1 MTSNHNNLDEVLY
14 MKNVERWAFLI
25 IKQITDYLTVSGA
38 DKVMQSVCELMVEAV
53 NTEVDNNEILEG
65 ERDLVPKKNKGWLLP
80 EFTRKFILDNRKAVR
95 LRGFCPEPKIKDR
108 HGRGRGDHLQ
118 TCRADQAPRWAGGDQ
133 ASLWQDSGQA
143 GPGVYHIIWRTK
155 ISSLSFSSTPR
166 SSTSHLSQVWL
177 GLTSDSSQSWDISPL
192 GPEER
197 SCANAGNDFSSR
209 TTYLTANRHTQEGGR
224 IAMFAKAPQDQCII
238 SRHHAYIIKSHC

>member
-1 MTSNHNNLDEVLY
+1 
-14 MKNVERWAFLI
+14 MKNVERWVFLI

-53 NTEVDNNEILEG
+53 NTEVDNNENLEG

-143 GPGVYHIIWRTK
+143 EPGVYHIIWRTK
-155 ISSLSFSSTPR
+155 ISSLSFSSTLR
-166 SSTSHLSQVWL
+166 SSTSHLSQVWMVV
-177 GLTSDSSQSWDISPL
+177 SDQRQQPMLRYFAARAWGEKPRKRWQWFLISDDIPDCQPAHSGGGEDSNVCQSPTRSMHNISPPRL
-192 GPEER
+192 YHKITLLER
-197 SCANAGNDFSSR
+197 Q
-209 TTYLTANRHTQEGGR
+209 L
-224 IAMFAKAPQDQCII
+224 
-238 SRHHAYIIKSHC
+238 